1 MQGHSSHL
9 QASTVA
15 TPLTLNL
22 DEDVTT
28 LGCYLTDFIF
38 SSHEQSS
45 LLLSS
50 LQVLDSLRL
59 LEAKACDCC
68 WWHWGLEPR
77 PHTSQTSTLQV
88 SCTHSPQAWKSDSL
102 LPVGSDGKLA
112 RAFLRN
118 IFLSGQR
125 HVEAEAPISFQS
137 LILPREVLSLGAVAP
152 SQCLRGGQL
161 GIIEPLT

>member
-22 DEDVTT
+22 DEDVST

-45 LLLSS
+45 LLLPS

-59 LEAKACDCC
+59 
-68 WWHWGLEPR
+68 
-77 PHTSQTSTLQV
+77 Q
-88 SCTHSPQAWKSDSL
+88 KS
-102 LPVGSDGKLA
+102 
-112 RAFLRN
+112 
-118 IFLSGQR
+118 R
-125 HVEAEAPISFQS
+125 HVT
-137 LILPREVLSLGAVAP
+137 AV
-152 SQCLRGGQL
+152 GGT
-161 GIIEPLT
+161 GD

>member
-15 TPLTLNL
+15 TPFTLNL

-68 WWHWGLEPR
+68 WWHWGLEPG
-77 PHTSQTSTLQV
+77 PHTS
-88 SCTHSPQAWKSDSL
+88 
-102 LPVGSDGKLA
+102 
-112 RAFLRN
+112 
-118 IFLSGQR
+118 
-125 HVEAEAPISFQS
+125 
-137 LILPREVLSLGAVAP
+137 
-152 SQCLRGGQL
+152 
-161 GIIEPLT
+161 